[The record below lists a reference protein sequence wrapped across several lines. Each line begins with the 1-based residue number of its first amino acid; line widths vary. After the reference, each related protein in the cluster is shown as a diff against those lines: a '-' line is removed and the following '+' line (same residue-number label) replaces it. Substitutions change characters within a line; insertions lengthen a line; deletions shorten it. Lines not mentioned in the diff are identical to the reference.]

1 MTFGAPT
8 GLNSQTQSRQFGIF
22 PRLRSKNRLVD
33 VLRSEETDKKRLPT
47 NRHHNTRRPF
57 VKRLLWM
64 DTRRLLSHRLYS
76 LEEVADEAYVTSD
89 EELPS
94 RTPRQSLSI
103 DTGSHAASAQVTPA
117 VVTPPS
123 TSNSSNIPP
132 KKKLM
137 HRPKANGNQP
147 TNQLSGQTSTLG
159 PPPPPPRPP
168 PPPQPVPATAG
179 PFPPPPRSG
188 PGPAATDGGANTS
201 ASLQNQQA
209 LFNYDDEVPVETDE
223 PEQELS
229 WRLDQIVSLSDWTI
243 KVFNKE
249 TRQATSYY
257 VHKNV
262 LAVGPRKSEYFVRY
276 FLSHD
281 NMNSSQRYSD
291 IWLERCA
298 ADCMPYFLD
307 YIYSNDAKLEI
318 HTGTAVGLRHLA
330 QYFGNRV
337 LHQKVMKFILGDLN
351 MENVLVYYQHSV
363 TVDDEKVTEI
373 TSQKCAENI
382 LDIDKKDEL
391 LLHIDPSFF
400 RRIMGSQKIDSKEK
414 QYHISLL
421 LAEYCLLNKKHLDDQ
436 DFIRITADRYLPVVH
451 HNAALTLMEM
461 EADLVTNTD
470 DNAYISSLQERCIT
484 DLTDHWREFSEMKQA
499 EVLRVLRK
507 VSSGVVADM
516 FLKSLFKAKSALAD
530 VEKKLEE
537 EQDEKKQQEKLEEEL
552 LAMDPQQA
560 ATTKKDYEKKIKAM
574 ELRHKKEL
582 DKLKSEYEK
591 NLLKIRDVAL
601 EKEATIVGL
610 KQDMERFQRMP
621 NEPGGRLM
629 QSGDQQQPDQ
639 MPTNRNYTRDGLV
652 LSKPKSGGKY
662 AVFFYDYNASVTTLP
677 KKSGSNHTASTKAGS
692 STSSGGQGNNGA
704 STKGGG
710 APAGAK
716 RPKSPLKSRKQ

>member
-1 MTFGAPT
+1 
-8 GLNSQTQSRQFGIF
+8 
-22 PRLRSKNRLVD
+22 
-33 VLRSEETDKKRLPT
+33 
-47 NRHHNTRRPF
+47 
-57 VKRLLWM
+57 M

-76 LEEVADEAYVTSD
+76 LEEVADEAYITSD
-89 EELPS
+89 EELPP
-94 RTPRQSLSI
+94 RAPRQTLSI
-103 DTGSHAASAQVTPA
+103 DAGSHLDSAQVTPA
-117 VVTPPS
+117 AVAPPS
-123 TSNSSNIPP
+123 ATNSSNIPP
-132 KKKLM
+132 KKRLM

-168 PPPQPVPATAG
+168 PPPPQPAASTAG
-179 PFPPPPRSG
+179 RPPPPPRSG
-188 PGPAATDGGANTS
+188 PSDTDGGANTIS
-201 ASLQNQQA
+201 SLQNQQE

-223 PEQELS
+223 QEQELS
-229 WRLDQIVSLSDWTI
+229 WRLDPIVSLSDWTI
-243 KVFNKE
+243 RVLNKE

-281 NMNSSQRYSD
+281 NLSSSQKSSD

-363 TVDDEKVTEI
+363 TVDDEKVTDI

-400 RRIMGSQKIDSKEK
+400 RRIMGSSKIDSKEK

-421 LAEYCLLNKKHLDDQ
+421 LAEYCMLNKKHLDDQ

-461 EADLVTNTD
+461 EADLVTNTED
-470 DNAYISSLQERCIT
+470 SAYISSLQERCIT

-516 FLKSLFKAKSALAD
+516 FLKSLIKAKNALAD
-530 VEKKLEE
+530 VEEKLEE
-537 EQDEKKQQEKLEEEL
+537 EHDEKKKQEILEEEL
-552 LAMDPQQA
+552 LAMDPEQA
-560 ATTKKDYEKKIKAM
+560 ATTKKDYEKKMKAL

-610 KQDMERFQRMP
+610 KQDMERFKRLP

-639 MPTNRNYTRDGLV
+639 MPTNGNYTPDGLV
-652 LSKPKSGGKY
+652 LSKPKGGGKY
-662 AVFFYDYNASVTTLP
+662 AVFFYDYKASVTTLP
-677 KKSGSNHTASTKAGS
+677 KQSGSNHTASTKTGS
-692 STSSGGQGNNGA
+692 LSSSGVQGNTAASNKGA
-704 STKGGG
+704 G
-710 APAGAK
+710 APTVAK